1 MAKAFIFLWFWWTS
15 AESSYTAWRCMT
27 RHCMP
32 KRKKYPKSVEALMI
46 TMKGSFPFGTFWI
59 SSWFPSFHISILR
72 IPVISDSRFTI
83 LWPVA
88 NWLRIHTRL
97 LTIVAITMHLG
108 PEPINGTKKG
118 HIWQAFQREWERVV
132 PRFFEGEVFASFI
145 FFYDP
150 LKQFKAKLLG
160 QGWDA
165 MEEDSC
171 TPIKLFLLIPYT
183 CCWSV

>member
-1 MAKAFIFLWFWWTS
+1 MNQRWIFLH
-15 AESSYTAWRCMT
+15 CMAQ
-27 RHCMP
+27 HCMP

-46 TMKGSFPFGTFWI
+46 TVKGIFPFGTFWI

-108 PEPINGTKKG
+108 PEPINGTKKRSYTYMTG
-118 HIWQAFQREWERVV
+118 IPTRMGKSCSKILRRGSICV
-132 PRFFEGEVFASFI
+132 
-145 FFYDP
+145 FYDP

-165 MEEDSC
+165 MAEDSC